1 MEILV
6 NERSTDWVIIISM
19 LASAFLVLANF
30 VNSNRT
36 RQLLGVLFKSG
47 GDELAITYNQGKRG
61 FSTDT
66 FLLFAALSSLPLSVI
81 ATKLISG
88 TSIKSLLLFGWAEYL
103 RMVLL
108 TAVFLVFKNLMASII
123 GWVFSLQEELIQ
135 AQNIFLAHFNWVA
148 LFTGVLSL
156 SVYFGP
162 WPIISAW
169 VLIIFLIIGLLVAT
183 LKASI
188 YTFRIGI
195 PITYFI
201 LYLCSLEI
209 IPISYLLFLV

>member
-6 NERSTDWVIIISM
+6 NERSTDWVIIISII
-19 LASAFLVLANF
+19 ASTFLVLANF
-30 VNSNRT
+30 VDSSRT
-36 RQLLGVLFKSG
+36 RQLLGIFFKSG
-47 GDELAITYNQGKRG
+47 GDDLALSYNQAKRG
-61 FSTDT
+61 LTTDV
-66 FLLFAALSSLPLSVI
+66 FLLIAAVSSLPLAII

-88 TSIKSLLLFGWAEYL
+88 TSLKTLFLFGWAEYL

-108 TAVFLVFKNLMASII
+108 TALILVFKNLMASII

-148 LFTGVLSL
+148 LLTAILSL

-162 WPIISAW
+162 WPIISSW
-169 VLIIFLIIGLLVAT
+169 LLIIFLILGLLLAT
-183 LKASI
+183 IKTSL

-201 LYLCSLEI
+201 LYLCALEI